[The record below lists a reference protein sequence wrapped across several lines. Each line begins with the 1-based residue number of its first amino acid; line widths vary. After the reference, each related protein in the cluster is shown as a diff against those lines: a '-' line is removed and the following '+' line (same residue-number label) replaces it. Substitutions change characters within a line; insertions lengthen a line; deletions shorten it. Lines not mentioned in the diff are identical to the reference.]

1 MLGAGVVLIFP
12 RDRIHLKV
20 KVALMAVD
28 SLVVRRIRKRQLR
41 LIDSLTLERRVFKF
55 VSDGKCFEDSSKH
68 YHPFVSLTRAWV
80 AYNALIH
87 TEC

>member
-1 MLGAGVVLIFP
+1 MVLIFP
-12 RDRIHLKV
+12 CDRIHLKV

-68 YHPFVSLTRAWV
+68 YHPFVSLTRACV

-87 TEC
+87 TEY